1 LSELTRFEPRWKAKP
16 QPPRLILRIPRG
28 PWPIIAMMVVIGSLA
43 YFKPDFSRFM
53 PHAKPTTEKTK
64 TMTGSAR
71 VIDGDTVEIGGER
84 IRFNGIDSPEMAQTC
99 EDAGGRSYRCGATA
113 KQALNRFLD
122 ASQPI
127 RCDFTSRDRYGRFV
141 GNCFRAD
148 NASVSAYLV
157 RNGFAMNWARY
168 GGTYANDQNAAKAE
182 RLGIWSGTAQ
192 PPWEWR
198 AEHSH

>member
-1 LSELTRFEPRWKAKP
+1 M
-16 QPPRLILRIPRG
+16 LRIPRG
-28 PWPIIAMMVVIGSLA
+28 PWPVLAMMFVIAGLA
-43 YFKPDFSRFM
+43 YFKPDFSRFVT
-53 PHAKPTTEKTK
+53 PPRDKPAVGQPV
-64 TMTGSAR
+64 TGAAR
-71 VIDGDTVEIGGER
+71 VIDGDTIEISGER

-99 EDAGGRSYRCGATA
+99 EDANGRSYRCGATA
-113 KQALNRFLD
+113 KQALGRFLD

-127 RCDFTSRDRYGRFV
+127 RCNFVSRDRYGRFV

-157 RNGFAMNWARY
+157 RNGLAMNWARY

-182 RLGIWSGTAQ
+182 RLGIWSGAVQ

-198 AEHSH
+198 AAHQP